1 MHITSISA
9 RQILDSRGNP
19 TVEAEVRLESGNVGR
34 AAVPSGASTGQHEA
48 VELRD
53 GGTAWGGLGVTKA
66 VANIQ
71 TELSQLAVGRDASDQ
86 AGLDQAMIALDGTA
100 NKARLGANAILAVS
114 LAAAK
119 ATAQAKNQLLY
130 EYIAS
135 LAGTTPSLPRPMMN
149 VINGGRH
156 AAGSTDIQEFMIVPM
171 RASSMEQT
179 LQIGTEVFH
188 SLAKVLTKAGYAT
201 TVGDEGG
208 FAPAIR
214 HGNAEA
220 LDLLMQA
227 IATAGYIPGVDVSL
241 ALDVAA
247 SELVKD
253 NQYELKIEGKL
264 LTAPELITWYEEIA
278 SKYPIISIEDGLDEN
293 DWTGWQALTQRLG
306 SKLQLVGD
314 DLLVTNVKHLQR
326 AIDEQAGNAILI
338 KPNQIGTLTETIAA
352 VTLAQQHGWSTIV
365 SHRSGETEDVTI
377 AHLAVGLN
385 TGQIK
390 TGSLSRSERV
400 AKYNELLRISEHL
413 I

>member
-119 ATAQAKNQLLY
+119 ATAQAKNQQLY